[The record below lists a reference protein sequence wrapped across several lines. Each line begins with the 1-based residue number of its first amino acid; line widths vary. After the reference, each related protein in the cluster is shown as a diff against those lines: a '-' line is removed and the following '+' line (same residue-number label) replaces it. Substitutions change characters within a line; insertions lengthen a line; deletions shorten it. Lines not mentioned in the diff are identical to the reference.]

1 MSDLQTECCMCG
13 DVGFQDK
20 LFSCT
25 KGCKRFQH
33 SCIRDDRN
41 PNNLLKKPQITFVL
55 KILIIDI
62 TFSHRYCSSNYS
74 ENAEPIEVCAWCEDQ
89 GKKSP
94 SPSPSSSR
102 HANNNNNKSRSGH
115 SNEDRP
121 AAFSSE
127 KIKRDA
133 DEGGSS
139 AEKTT
144 GKAPS
149 PRTRRYKLL
158 KDV

>member
-1 MSDLQTECCMCG
+1 MSDIQTECCMCG

-33 SCIRDDRN
+33 S
-41 PNNLLKKPQITFVL
+41 
-55 KILIIDI
+55 
-62 TFSHRYCSSNYS
+62 YCSSNYS
-74 ENAEPIEVCAWCEDQ
+74 EKAEPIEVCAWCEDQ
-89 GKKSP
+89 GKK

-121 AAFSSE
+121 AAFSGE
-127 KIKRDA
+127 KIKR

>member
-20 LFSCT
+20 LFRCT

-33 SCIRDDRN
+33 SICSRIPKSLR
-41 PNNLLKKPQITFVL
+41 PS
-55 KILIIDI
+55 ILIIDI
-62 TFSHRYCSSNYS
+62 HRYCSSNYS

-89 GKKSP
+89 EKKSP
-94 SPSPSSSR
+94 SPSSSSK
-102 HANNNNNKSRSGH
+102 HGNNNNNKSRSGH
-115 SNEDRP
+115 ANEDRP
-121 AAFSSE
+121 AAFSGE
-127 KIKRDA
+127 KIKRD
-133 DEGGSS
+133 EWGSS
-139 AEKTT
+139 AEKIT